1 MVVNTIKENLHV
13 NKKIATRKE
22 IIFVEGDVIVPDAK
36 PDVLNIMCTSG
47 VVCIYKKEIIDEK
60 IKIEGSVD
68 TYIMYMTEDS
78 QERTRG
84 INTSLDLSE
93 VINIPNITSDM
104 ESKIYSNIKEIEAKV
119 VNERKISIKATIE
132 LEIEIYAKEDLS
144 IVNNLENADEIKM
157 LQEQLSV
164 NSLIGSGETKI
175 YAKENISIDNIDNL
189 VEILKLNVG
198 IGNKDIKISYNKVL
212 TKAEAEVKIVYLT
225 EDNRINKTM
234 ATIPIIGF
242 VDIED
247 VNEGNICDTTYEIRN
262 IIVKPNSVEEH
273 SVYIEM
279 EISVTTTAYEER
291 TINIIQDLYSPS
303 ENIQFNKKTVR
314 TIAGK
319 MEILGTRDISEK
331 LRMEEL
337 QGRNIVDVDIVPNII
352 KQNIN
357 GEKISYNGELELRF
371 ILMGEDLQIMIK
383 KESIPFEYNLDNIS
397 DSGNLNIRTNIEI
410 GSQDFII
417 QEGGE
422 ILANVQMRMRTMLD
436 KNVNI
441 NTIDEVQTTGE
452 REEQDYS
459 IIMYIVK
466 KNDSLWKIAKM
477 FGSTVDDIVR
487 VNGIEDENTIFP
499 GQKLFIPRYKRKGV
513 SSEQASMINYA

>member
-60 IKIEGSVD
+60 IKIEGSAD

-303 ENIQFNKKTVR
+303 ENIEFNKKTVR

-357 GEKISYNGELELRF
+357 GEKISYNGEVELRF

-422 ILANVQMRMRTMLD
+422 ILANVQMRMHTMLD

-513 SSEQASMINYA
+513 SSDQASMINYA

>member
-1 MVVNTIKENLHV
+1 MVVNTIKENLRV
-13 NKKIATRKE
+13 NKKVQTRKE
-22 IIFVEGDVIVPDAK
+22 IVFVEGDVIVPDAK
-36 PDVLNIMCTSG
+36 PDVLNIICTSG
-47 VVCIYKKEIIDEK
+47 AVCIYKKEIIDEK
-60 IKIEGSVD
+60 IKIEGNVD
-68 TYIMYMTEDS
+68 TYIMYMTDDS
-78 QERTRG
+78 RERTRG
-84 INTSLDLSE
+84 IHTSLDLSE

-104 ESKIYSNIKEIEAKV
+104 ESNICTNVKEIEAKV
-119 VNERKISIKATIE
+119 VNERKITIKATIE
-132 LEIEIYAKEDLS
+132 LTIEVYSKEEIS
-144 IVNNLENADEIKM
+144 IVNSLEDTEEIKM

-234 ATIPIIGF
+234 AVIPIIGF
-242 VDIED
+242 VDIQD
-247 VNEGNICDTTYEIRN
+247 VNEGNICDTNYEIRN

-279 EISVTTTAYEER
+279 EISVMTTAYEEK

-303 ENIQFNKKTVR
+303 ENIEFNKKTVR

-319 MEILGTRDISEK
+319 RDISETRDISERLK
-331 LRMEEL
+331 IEEL
-337 QGRNIVDVDIVPNII
+337 QGRNIVDVDVIPNII
-352 KQNIN
+352 KQNVM
-357 GEKISYNGELELRF
+357 GDKIIFNGELQLRF
-371 ILMGEDLQIMIK
+371 ILMGEDLEVIAK
-383 KESIPFEYNLDNIS
+383 RESITFDYNIENVSNGD
-397 DSGNLNIRTNIEI
+397 NLNICTNAEVS
-410 GSQDFII
+410 SQDFII

-422 ILANVQMRMRTMLD
+422 VLANIQMRMHTMLD
-436 KNVNI
+436 QNVNI

-466 KNDSLWKIAKM
+466 KDDSLWKIAKM
-477 FGSTVDDIVR
+477 FGSTVDDIAR
-487 VNGIEDENTIFP
+487 INGIENEDLIYP
-499 GQKLFIPRYKRKGV
+499 GQKLFIPRYKRKGT
-513 SSEQASMINYA
+513 SSEQASMISYA

>member
-1 MVVNTIKENLHV
+1 MIVNTIKENLCV
-13 NKKIATRKE
+13 NKKVATRKE
-22 IIFVEGDVIVPDAK
+22 IVFVEGDVIVPDAK
-36 PDVLNIMCTSG
+36 PDVLNIICTSG
-47 VVCIYKKEIIDEK
+47 VVCIYKKEMIDEK
-60 IKIEGSVD
+60 IKIEGNVD
-68 TYIMYMTEDS
+68 TYIMYMTDDS

-93 VINIPNITSDM
+93 VINIPNITSEM
-104 ESKIYSNIKEIEAKV
+104 ESNVCTNIKEIEAKV
-119 VNERKISIKATIE
+119 INERKISIKATIE
-132 LEIEIYAKEDLS
+132 LSIEVYSKEEIS
-144 IVNNLENADEIKM
+144 IVNSLENTDEIKM
-157 LQEQLSV
+157 LQEQLFV

-212 TKAEAEVKIVYLT
+212 TKAEAEVKMVYLT

-242 VDIED
+242 VDIQD
-247 VNEGNICDTTYEIRN
+247 VNEGNICDTNYEIRN
-262 IIVKPNSVEEH
+262 LIVKPNSVEEH

-279 EISVTTTAYEER
+279 EINVTTTAYEER

-303 ENIQFNKKTVR
+303 ENIEFNKKTVR

-319 MEILGTRDISEK
+319 REILETREISEK
-331 LRMEEL
+331 LRIEEL
-337 QGRNIVDVDIVPNII
+337 QGRNIVDVDVVPNII
-352 KQNIN
+352 KQNVM
-357 GEKISYNGELELRF
+357 GDKIIYNGELELRF
-371 ILMGEDLQIMIK
+371 MLMGEDLQIMTR
-383 KESIPFEYNLDNIS
+383 KESISFEYNLDNIS
-397 DSGNLNIRTNIEI
+397 DGDSLNIRTNIEI

-422 ILANVQMRMRTMLD
+422 VLANVQMRMHTMLD

-441 NTIDEVQTTGE
+441 NTIDEVQTIGE

-459 IIMYIVK
+459 IIYKLSIELDDLIAEYYLKRKEKQMVK
-466 KNDSLWKIAKM
+466 KTLRKFRENLSKI
-477 FGSTVDDIVR
+477 VDMQI
-487 VNGIEDENTIFP
+487 
-499 GQKLFIPRYKRKGV
+499 
-513 SSEQASMINYA
+513 

>member
-1 MVVNTIKENLHV
+1 MVVNTIKENLCV
-13 NKKIATRKE
+13 NKKISTRKE

-36 PDVLNIMCTSG
+36 PDVLNIICTSG

-60 IKIEGSVD
+60 IKIEGNVD
-68 TYIMYMTEDS
+68 TYIMYMTDDS

-84 INTSLDLSE
+84 INTNLDLSE
-93 VINIPNITSDM
+93 VINISNITSEM
-104 ESKIYSNIKEIEAKV
+104 ESNICTNIKEIEAKV
-119 VNERKISIKATIE
+119 INERKITIKATIE
-132 LEIEIYAKEDLS
+132 LTIEVYSKEEIS
-144 IVNNLENADEIKM
+144 IVNSLENTDEIKM

-234 ATIPIIGF
+234 AVIPIIGF
-242 VDIED
+242 VDIQD
-247 VNEGNICDTTYEIRN
+247 VNEGNICDTNYEIRN
-262 IIVKPNSVEEH
+262 MIVKPNSVEEH

-279 EISVTTTAYEER
+279 EINVTATAYEER
-291 TINIIQDLYSPS
+291 IINIIQDLYSPS
-303 ENIQFNKKTVR
+303 ENIEFNKKTVR

-319 MEILGTRDISEK
+319 REILETRDISERLK
-331 LRMEEL
+331 IEEL
-337 QGRNIVDVDIVPNII
+337 QGRNIIDVDVAPNII
-352 KQNIN
+352 KQNIM
-357 GEKISYNGELELRF
+357 GDKIIYNGELELRF
-371 ILMGEDLQIMIK
+371 MLMGEDLQMMVK
-383 KESIPFEYNLDNIS
+383 KESISFEYNLDNIS
-397 DSGNLNIRTNIEI
+397 DGDSLNIRTNIEI

-422 ILANVQMRMRTMLD
+422 VLANVQMRMHTMLD

-466 KNDSLWKIAKM
+466 KDDSLWKIAKM
-477 FGSTVDDIVR
+477 FGSTVEDIAK
-487 VNGIEDENTIFP
+487 VNGIEDENMIFP
-499 GQKLFIPRYKRKGV
+499 GQKLFIPRYKRKGM

>member
-1 MVVNTIKENLHV
+1 MVVNTIKENLSV
-13 NKKIATRKE
+13 NKKVATRKE
-22 IIFVEGDVIVPDAK
+22 IVFVEGDMIVPDAK
-36 PDVLNIMCTSG
+36 PDVLNIICTSG
-47 VVCIYKKEIIDEK
+47 VACIYKKEIIDEK
-60 IKIEGSVD
+60 IKIEGNVD
-68 TYIMYMTEDS
+68 TYIMYMTDDS

-84 INTSLDLSE
+84 INTSLDLLE
-93 VINIPNITSDM
+93 VINIPNMTSEM
-104 ESKIYSNIKEIEAKV
+104 ESNVCTNIKEIEAKV

-132 LEIEIYAKEDLS
+132 LTIEVYSKEEIS
-144 IVNNLENADEIKM
+144 IVNSLENTEEIKM

-175 YAKENISIDNIDNL
+175 YAKENIAIDNIDNL
-189 VEILKLNVG
+189 VEILKLNVN

-242 VDIED
+242 VDIQD
-247 VNEGNICDTTYEIRN
+247 VNEGNICDTNYEIRN
-262 IIVKPNSVEEH
+262 ILVKPNSVEEH

-279 EISVTTTAYEER
+279 EISVTATAYEEK
-291 TINIIQDLYSPS
+291 TIHVIQDLYSPS
-303 ENIQFNKKTVR
+303 ENIEFNKKTVR
-314 TIAGK
+314 TITGK
-319 MEILGTRDISEK
+319 REIVETRDISER

-337 QGRNIVDVDIVPNII
+337 QGRNIVDVDVVPNII
-352 KQNIN
+352 KQNIM
-357 GEKISYNGELELRF
+357 GDRIIYNGELELRF
-371 ILMGEDLQIMIK
+371 MLMGEDLQILIK
-383 KESIPFEYNLDNIS
+383 KETIPFEYNLDNIS
-397 DSGNLNIRTNIEI
+397 DGDNLNIRTNIEI
-410 GSQDFII
+410 GAQDFII

-422 ILANVQMRMRTMLD
+422 VLANVQMRMHTMLD

-466 KNDSLWKIAKM
+466 KGDSLWKIAKM
-477 FGSTVDDIVR
+477 FGSTVDDIAR
-487 VNGIEDENTIFP
+487 VNGIEDENTIYP
-499 GQKLFIPRYKRKGV
+499 GQKLFIPRYKRKGM
-513 SSEQASMINYA
+513 SSEQAPMINYA

>member
-22 IIFVEGDVIVPDAK
+22 IIFVEGDIIVPDAK

-247 VNEGNICDTTYEIRN
+247 VNEGNICDNTYEIRN

-422 ILANVQMRMRTMLD
+422 ILANVQMRMHTMLD

-466 KNDSLWKIAKM
+466 KGDSLWKIAKM
-477 FGSTVDDIVR
+477 FGSTVDNIAR
-487 VNGIEDENTIFP
+487 VNGIEDQDTIFP
-499 GQKLFIPRYKRKGV
+499 GQKLFIPRHKRKGM
-513 SSEQASMINYA
+513 SSNQASMINYA

>member
-22 IIFVEGDVIVPDAK
+22 IIFVEGDIIVPDAK

-422 ILANVQMRMRTMLD
+422 ILANVQMRMHTMLD

>member
-13 NKKIATRKE
+13 NKKVLTRKE

-36 PDVLNIMCTSG
+36 PDVLNIICTSG
-47 VVCIYKKEIIDEK
+47 VVCIYKKEIADEK
-60 IKIEGSVD
+60 IKIDGNID
-68 TYIMYMTEDS
+68 TYIMYMSDDIK
-78 QERTRG
+78 ERTRG

-93 VINIPNITSDM
+93 VINIPNVTSEM
-104 ESKIYSNIKEIEAKV
+104 ESNICTNIKEIEAKV
-119 VNERKISIKATIE
+119 INERKISIKATIE
-132 LEIEIYAKEDLS
+132 LTIEIYSKEEIS
-144 IVNNLENADEIKM
+144 IVNSLENTDEIKM

-189 VEILKLNVG
+189 VEILKLNVD
-198 IGNKDIKISYNKVL
+198 IKNRDIKISYNKVL

-225 EDNRINKTM
+225 EDNRINKAM

-242 VDIED
+242 VDIQD
-247 VNEGNICDTTYEIRN
+247 VNEGNICDTNYEIRN
-262 IIVKPNSVEEH
+262 MIVKANSVEEH

-279 EISVTTTAYEER
+279 EINVTTTAYEEK

-303 ENIQFNKKTVR
+303 ENIEFNKKTVR

-319 MEILGTRDISEK
+319 REIFNTRDISEK
-331 LRMEEL
+331 LKIEEL
-337 QGRNIVDVDIVPNII
+337 QSRNIVNVDVIPNII
-352 KQNIN
+352 KQNSM
-357 GEKISYNGELELRF
+357 GDKIIYNGELELIF
-371 ILMGEDLQIMIK
+371 MLMGEDLQMMMK
-383 KESIPFEYNLDNIS
+383 KESIPFEYSIDNVSDIDSLNL
-397 DSGNLNIRTNIEI
+397 RTNIEI
-410 GSQDFII
+410 GNQDFII

-422 ILANVQMRMRTMLD
+422 ALANIQMKMNTMLD

-441 NTIDEVQTTGE
+441 NTIDEIQTNGE

-466 KNDSLWKIAKM
+466 KDDSLWKIAKM
-477 FGSTVDDIVR
+477 FGSTIDDIAR
-487 VNGIEDENTIFP
+487 VNGIEDENTIIP
-499 GQKLFIPRYKRKGV
+499 GQKLFIPRYKRKGM
-513 SSEQASMINYA
+513 SNEQVSMINYA

>member
-303 ENIQFNKKTVR
+303 ENIEFNKKTVR

-422 ILANVQMRMRTMLD
+422 ILANVQMRMHTMLD

-513 SSEQASMINYA
+513 SSDQASMINYA